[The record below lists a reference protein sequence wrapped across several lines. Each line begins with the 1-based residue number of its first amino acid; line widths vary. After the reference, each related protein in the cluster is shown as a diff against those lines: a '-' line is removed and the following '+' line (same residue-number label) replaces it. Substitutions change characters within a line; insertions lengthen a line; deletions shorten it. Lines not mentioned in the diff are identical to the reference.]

1 MAGARA
7 DPTLALREVQDNVLG
22 RVRRTPSRWY
32 LRPWREGALVR
43 ERAGMWLWPLMAS
56 IRLRTAFRQHWKR
69 LFAVV
74 GGAISLAALEFH
86 DVISRTTSDDLGVI
100 LVLYGVGLGAL
111 NAYTFRPRAQ
121 AERSR

>member
-1 MAGARA
+1 
-7 DPTLALREVQDNVLG
+7 
-22 RVRRTPSRWY
+22 
-32 LRPWREGALVR
+32 
-43 ERAGMWLWPLMAS
+43 MWLWPLMAS
-56 IRLRTAFRQHWKR
+56 TRLRAAVRQHWKR
-69 LFAVV
+69 ILVGAFVGWLFAVV
-74 GGAISLAALEFH
+74 GGAIALAALEFH